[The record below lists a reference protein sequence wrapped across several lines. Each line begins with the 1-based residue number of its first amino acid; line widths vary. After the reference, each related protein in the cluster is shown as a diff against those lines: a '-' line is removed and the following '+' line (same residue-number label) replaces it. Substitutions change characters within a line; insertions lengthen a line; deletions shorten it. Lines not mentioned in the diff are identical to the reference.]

1 MFRASKER
9 RAGLPVEGARA
20 PLARKEARMSELVRD
35 QTPMEFFREQLEKA
49 MEHQKVSTS
58 AFTEYY
64 LVNLLSACVHGELP
78 PSEPGFDETPLAVL
92 YVRAVQ
98 ASRGER
104 TRLLRMMGDT
114 ALFVSGFFADSLS
127 RGLVDLGYYK
137 AMGGHAYA
145 RLSREDSAL
154 GVGSSVFSELSG
166 RFSEFADVL
175 AEVSETSH
183 LSTNKSV
190 LRLYERWAQ
199 TGSRRAAALLAERGI
214 APVLPG
220 DGRPQ

>member
-1 MFRASKER
+1 
-9 RAGLPVEGARA
+9 
-20 PLARKEARMSELVRD
+20 MSEIVRD
-35 QTPMEFFREQLEKA
+35 ETPMEFFREQLEKA

-64 LVNLLSACVHGELP
+64 LVNLLSGCVHGELP
-78 PSEPGFDETPLAVL
+78 PSEPGFDETPLAVM

-114 ALFVSGFFADSLS
+114 ALFVSGFFADSVS

-137 AMGGHAYA
+137 TMGGQAYA
-145 RLSREDSAL
+145 RLSLEDSPH
-154 GVGSSVFSELSG
+154 GVGATVFSELAG

-175 AEVSETSH
+175 AEVSEASH

-190 LRLYERWAQ
+190 LRLYERWVQ

>member
-1 MFRASKER
+1 
-9 RAGLPVEGARA
+9 
-20 PLARKEARMSELVRD
+20 MSELVRD
-35 QTPMEFFREQLEKA
+35 ETPMEFFREQVEKA

-64 LVNLLSACVHGELP
+64 LVNLLTACVHGDLP

-92 YVRAVQ
+92 YVRAVH
-98 ASRGER
+98 ASRAER
-104 TRLLRMMGDT
+104 TRLLRAMGDT

-137 AMGGHAYA
+137 AMGGQAYA

-154 GVGSSVFSELSG
+154 GVGATVFSELSG
-166 RFSEFADVL
+166 RFGEFADVL
-175 AEVSETSH
+175 AEVSEASH

-190 LRLYERWAQ
+190 VRLYERWVQ

-214 APVLPG
+214 SPVLPG

>member
-1 MFRASKER
+1 
-9 RAGLPVEGARA
+9 
-20 PLARKEARMSELVRD
+20 MSEIVRD
-35 QTPMEFFREQLEKA
+35 ETPMEFFREQLEKA

-137 AMGGHAYA
+137 TMGGQAYA
-145 RLSREDSAL
+145 RLSLEDSGR
-154 GVGSSVFSELSG
+154 GVGSTVFSELAD
-166 RFSEFADVL
+166 RFGEFADVL
-175 AEVSETSH
+175 AEVSEMSQ

-190 LRLYERWAQ
+190 LRLYERWVQ

-214 APVLPG
+214 APILPG
-220 DGRPQ
+220 DSRPQ

>member
-1 MFRASKER
+1 
-9 RAGLPVEGARA
+9 
-20 PLARKEARMSELVRD
+20 MSELVRD
-35 QTPMEFFREQLEKA
+35 ETPMEFFREQLERA
-49 MEHQKVSTS
+49 MEHQKVSPS

-64 LVNLLSACVHGELP
+64 LVNLLSACVHGDLP

-92 YVRAVQ
+92 YIRAVQ
-98 ASRGER
+98 ASRSER

-154 GVGSSVFSELSG
+154 GVGSTVFSELSG
-166 RFSEFADVL
+166 RFCEFADVL
-175 AEVSETSH
+175 AEVSETSQ
-183 LSTNKSV
+183 LSTNTSV
-190 LRLYERWAQ
+190 LRLYERWVQ
-199 TGSRRAAALLAERGI
+199 TGSRRAATLLAERGI

>member
-1 MFRASKER
+1 MTD
-9 RAGLPVEGARA
+9 
-20 PLARKEARMSELVRD
+20 LVRD
-35 QTPMEFFREQLEKA
+35 ETPMEFFREQLERA
-49 MEHQKVSTS
+49 MEHQKVSRS

-78 PSEPGFDETPLAVL
+78 PPEPGFDETPLAVL
-92 YVRAVQ
+92 YIRAVQ

-154 GVGSSVFSELSG
+154 GVGSTVFSELSG
-166 RFSEFADVL
+166 RFCEFADVL
-175 AEVSETSH
+175 AEVSETSQ

-190 LRLYERWAQ
+190 LRLYERWVQ

-214 APVLPG
+214 SPVLPG

>member
-1 MFRASKER
+1 
-9 RAGLPVEGARA
+9 
-20 PLARKEARMSELVRD
+20 MSELVRD
-35 QTPMEFFREQLEKA
+35 ETPMEFFREQLERA

-64 LVNLLSACVHGELP
+64 LVNLLSTCVQGELP

-92 YVRAVQ
+92 YIRAVQ
-98 ASRGER
+98 ASRSER

-137 AMGGHAYA
+137 TMGGHAYA
-145 RLSREDSAL
+145 RLSLEDSAL
-154 GVGSSVFSELSG
+154 GVGSDVFSELSG
-166 RFSEFADVL
+166 RFGEFADVL
-175 AEVSETSH
+175 AEVSETTQ
-183 LSTNKSV
+183 LGTNQSV
-190 LRLYERWAQ
+190 LRLYERWVQ